1 MPNFAQD
8 KLQWRY
14 IKDLAWKQKKFLVLA
29 NLLAIFAALC
39 AVPIPLLLPL
49 LVDEVLLDQPA
60 QAVNLMQSVLPSA
73 WQQPIG
79 YIACILLTTLLLR
92 LAALLFNAGQ
102 ARLFAQLAQNIIF
115 AIRQRLLQRLQ
126 RISMAEY
133 ETLGSGTVTT
143 HLVTDMNTLDQFI
156 GETLSRLLVSVL
168 TLAGTASILFWM
180 HWQLALLILVFN
192 PFVVFLTIKLGK
204 KVRHLKRLEND
215 STAIFTQALSES
227 LDAIHELRAS
237 NRQAYFFRGLTDKAR
252 TIRDRTTASQWRT
265 NLASRLSGLLFQ
277 FGIDIFR
284 AAAMLTVLFSDLSIG
299 QMLAVFS
306 YLWFIIGPVEQLLNL
321 QYAYYAAD
329 GALARVN
336 QLLAK
341 TDEPQTATR
350 PLPTINWQQPLIRFE
365 QVSFQYAN
373 QPLLNNLSFSINP
386 GETVAL
392 VGASGG
398 GKSTIAQLLLGL
410 YQPDSGRITLNQQP
424 IAALGY
430 SAIRQH
436 IAMVMQ
442 QPALFNSSVRDN
454 LLLGRQA
461 TDSDCWQALRIAQLA
476 DTVEQMPEQLDT
488 LIGRSGIKLS
498 GGQKQRLAIARMI
511 MSNPEMIILDEATS
525 AVDTLTEQALHQQLS
540 QFLQGKT
547 TLIIAHRL
555 SAVLQADRVLV
566 LADGQIVQQGT
577 HQQLLQEPGLYQQLY
592 GSLQL

>member
-237 NRQAYFFRGLTDKAR
+237 NRQAYFFQGLTDKAR

-341 TDEPQTATR
+341 TDEPQTPTL
-350 PLPTINWQQPLIRFE
+350 PLSIINWQQPLIRFE

-488 LIGRSGIKLS
+488 LIGRSGVKLS
-498 GGQKQRLAIARMI
+498 GGQKQRLAIARMV

-525 AVDTLTEQALHQQLS
+525 AVDTLTEQALHQQLN

>member
-237 NRQAYFFRGLTDKAR
+237 NRQAYFFQGLTDKAR

-341 TDEPQTATR
+341 ADEPQAASQ
-350 PLPTINWQQPLIRFE
+350 PLPTINWQSPHISFE
-365 QVSFQYAN
+365 RVSLQYPN
-373 QPLLNNLSFSINP
+373 QPILNNLSFSLNP
-386 GETVAL
+386 GETVAS

-410 YQPDSGRITLNQQP
+410 YQPDSGRITLNQHP

-525 AVDTLTEQALHQQLS
+525 AVDTLTEQALHQQLN

-577 HQQLLQEPGLYQQLY
+577 HQQLLQQPGLYQQLY

>member
-60 QAVNLMQSVLPSA
+60 QAISLMQSVLPSA

>member
-237 NRQAYFFRGLTDKAR
+237 NRQAYFFQGLTDKAR

-341 TDEPQTATR
+341 TDEPQTPTL
-350 PLPTINWQQPLIRFE
+350 PLSITNWQQPLIRFE

-525 AVDTLTEQALHQQLS
+525 AVDTLTEQALHQQLN

-577 HQQLLQEPGLYQQLY
+577 HQQLLQQPGLYQQLY

>member
-237 NRQAYFFRGLTDKAR
+237 NRQAYFFQGLTDKAR

>member
-8 KLQWRY
+8 ELQWRY

-60 QAVNLMQSVLPSA
+60 QAVSLMQSVLPSA

-488 LIGRSGIKLS
+488 LIGRSGVKLS

-525 AVDTLTEQALHQQLS
+525 AVDTLTEQALHQQLN

>member
-60 QAVNLMQSVLPSA
+60 QAVSLMQSVLPSA

-227 LDAIHELRAS
+227 LDAIHELRAN
-237 NRQAYFFRGLTDKAR
+237 NRQAYFFQGLTDKAR

-341 TDEPQTATR
+341 ADEPQAASQ
-350 PLPTINWQQPLIRFE
+350 PLPTINWQSPHISFE

-373 QPLLNNLSFSINP
+373 QPLLNNLSFSIKP

-525 AVDTLTEQALHQQLS
+525 AVDTLTEQALHQQLN

-577 HQQLLQEPGLYQQLY
+577 HQQLLQQPGLYQQLY

>member
-60 QAVNLMQSVLPSA
+60 QAISLMQSVLPSA

-566 LADGQIVQQGT
+566 LAAGQIVQQGT